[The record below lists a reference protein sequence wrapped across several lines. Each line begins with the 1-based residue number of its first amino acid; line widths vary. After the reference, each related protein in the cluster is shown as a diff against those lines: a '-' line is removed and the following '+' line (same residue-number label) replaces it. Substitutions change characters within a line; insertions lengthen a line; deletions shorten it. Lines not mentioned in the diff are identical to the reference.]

1 MSNTSTP
8 VSAKRTIDVADPYR
22 MIALV
27 CSLVAA
33 AVHALV
39 TPEHFGESPLIGSF
53 FAVVAAGQLALA
65 WRLRHRVTEG
75 VMQIGIWTTATLV
88 ALYVASRT
96 FALPFM
102 PPHLNSRLPVEGGIG
117 NGTPIF
123 PGSRMESVGVPD
135 MLALLAELGLIF
147 GLLLLLPS
155 QARSRATTILAWG
168 SIAGVVVYTTG
179 LFV

>member
-1 MSNTSTP
+1 MSTSTP
-8 VSAKRTIDVADPYR
+8 VSTKRTIDVADPYR

-75 VMQIGIWTTATLV
+75 VVQIGIWTTATLI

-102 PPHLNSRLPVEGGIG
+102 PSHLGSRLPVEGGIG
-117 NGTPIF
+117 NGIPIF
-123 PGSRMESVGVPD
+123 PGSGIESVGVPD
-135 MLALLAELGLIF
+135 MVALLAELGLIF
-147 GLLLLLPS
+147 GLLVLLPS
-155 QARSRATTILAWG
+155 HDRSRATTIMLWG
-168 SIAGVVVYTTG
+168 SIAGVVLGTTA
-179 LFV
+179 LFL